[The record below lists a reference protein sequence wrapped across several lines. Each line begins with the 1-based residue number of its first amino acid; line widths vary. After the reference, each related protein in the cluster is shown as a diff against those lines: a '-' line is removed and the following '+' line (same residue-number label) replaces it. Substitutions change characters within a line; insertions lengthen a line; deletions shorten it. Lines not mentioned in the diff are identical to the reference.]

1 MFTRSITLFTI
12 FGFTIRLDLSWF
24 VIAALV
30 VWSLAAGLFPEN
42 YPDLAPA
49 TYWWMGAA
57 GALGLFASI
66 VLHELGHALEARRQG
81 IPMRGITLFIF
92 GGVAEMTDEPP
103 TARAEFLMAIA
114 GPIVSV
120 LIAAGCF
127 GLERLGLAA
136 GWPGPA
142 LGILWYLWWINA
154 LLVAFNVLPAFPLDG
169 GRVLRSALWQFKG
182 DLRWATRVTSSIGS
196 GFGIALIALGLFVA
210 IFLGAFGGLWWAL
223 IGWFLYTAAR
233 MSYQQLLV
241 RRALEGEPVH
251 RFMQPEVRSVPA
263 SLSVRDFVDHHVYRH
278 HFKMF
283 PVVEDGR
290 LTGCVTTR
298 QVRQL
303 PHEQWAERTVG
314 DLALGCNEENSID
327 PDADAM
333 HALARMRRAGSSRLL
348 VVENGELRGILTLKD
363 LLHFISLKVELEER

>member
-1 MFTRSITLFTI
+1 MFTRSITLFTV

-30 VWSLAAGLFPEN
+30 VWSLAVGLFPRS
-42 YPDLAPA
+42 YPDLSPA
-49 TYWWMGAA
+49 TYWWMGVV
-57 GALGLFASI
+57 GALGLFVSI
-66 VLHELGHALEARRQG
+66 VLHELGHAFEARRQG

-103 TARAEFLMAIA
+103 TAKAEFLMAIA

-120 LIAAGCF
+120 LLAAGCF
-127 GLERLGLAA
+127 GLHRLSLAA
-136 GWPGPA
+136 GWAGPA
-142 LGILWYLWWINA
+142 VGILGYLWWINA

-182 DLRWATRVTSSIGS
+182 DLRWATRVTSAIGS
-196 GFGIALIALGLFVA
+196 AFGMALIGLGLFVA

-223 IGWFLYTAAR
+223 IGWFLHNAAR
-233 MSYQQLLV
+233 MSYQQLLM
-241 RRALEGEPVH
+241 RRALEGEPVS
-251 RFMQPEVRSVPA
+251 RFMQADVRTVPA
-263 SLSVRDFVDHHVYRH
+263 SLSVRQFVDEHVYRH

-283 PVVEDGR
+283 PIVEDGR

-298 QVRQL
+298 QVRDL
-303 PHEQWAERTVG
+303 PHEQWNDRTVG
-314 DLALGCNEENSID
+314 DLAHGCSDENSIT
-327 PDADAM
+327 PDTDAM
-333 HALARMRRAGSSRLL
+333 HALAKMRRTGSSRLL
-348 VVENGELRGILTLKD
+348 VVENGDLRGILTLKD